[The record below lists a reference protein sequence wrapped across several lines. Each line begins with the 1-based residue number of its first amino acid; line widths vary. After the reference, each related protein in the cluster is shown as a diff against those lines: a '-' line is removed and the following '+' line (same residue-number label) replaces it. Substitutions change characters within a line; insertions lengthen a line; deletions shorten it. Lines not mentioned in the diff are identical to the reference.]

1 MLPRSARAIGNV
13 AGAAAVAAAILSAAL
28 SAAGTLD
35 TDLIARARVFPSVG
49 KGVTAIHRDAAGR
62 YVVLTARGG
71 VQIFDAKGQPAGRAP
86 ADPSPSAA
94 IAYGV
99 DMDLDDQGRI
109 YVADQERNTIRVFSA
124 DGRQERQS
132 NIAGP
137 TAVATLAG
145 GELAVASL
153 RSPKLVTVFGPEGE
167 VVREF
172 GEPEQISGR
181 EELNRYAN
189 IGRLCRDSAGRLY
202 YSFTYLP
209 EPTVRRY
216 DRFGYS
222 DFQLILN
229 TDEYAASSMSARKA
243 ISREEVHGKPA
254 LHVTLGPVAVD
265 PASGEIW
272 LAIAGRLLRFG
283 PDGSERG
290 SFLIF
295 TPEELRIEAS
305 AILFEP
311 GRILVA
317 SSQQGVFDLP
327 RPAAWSQ

>member
-1 MLPRSARAIGNV
+1 MA
-13 AGAAAVAAAILSAAL
+13 AAAILSAAL

-35 TDLIARARVFPSVG
+35 TDLIARARVFPSVL

-62 YVVLTARGG
+62 YAVLTERGG
-71 VQIFDAKGQPAGRAP
+71 VQIFDAKSQPAGHAP

-94 IAYGV
+94 IAFGV

-109 YVADQERNTIRVFSA
+109 YVADRERNAVVVFSG
-124 DGRQERQS
+124 DGREERQ
-132 NIAGP
+132 IKIPGP

-153 RSPKLVTVFGPEGE
+153 RSPKLVTVFGAEGQ

-172 GEPEQISGR
+172 GEPEEISGR
-181 EELNRYAN
+181 DELNRYAN
-189 IGRLCRDSAGRLY
+189 MGRLCRDSAGRLY

-216 DRFGYS
+216 YRFGYS

-229 TDEYAASSMSARKA
+229 AEEDAPSSMSARKA
-243 ISREEVHGKPA
+243 IAREEEHGKLA
-254 LHVTLGPVAVD
+254 IHVVLGPVAVD
-265 PASGEIW
+265 PSTGEIW
-272 LAIAGRLLRFG
+272 LAIAGRLLRYG
-283 PDGSERG
+283 PDGLERG

-305 AILFEP
+305 AILIES

-317 SSQQGVFDLP
+317 SSQLGVFDLP
-327 RPAAWSQ
+327 RPAAWTL

>member
-132 NIAGP
+132 SIAGP

-243 ISREEVHGKPA
+243 ISREEVQGKPA